1 MRNLKKL
8 LAVIMTVALIASMMV
23 PALAA
28 GTYESEAAKLKEIGL
43 FVGTTKTDGSTDFL
57 LGSELYRDQAMI
69 LIIRALG
76 EEKAALAL
84 TDAEVAET
92 LANVVD
98 ADKIASWAKKYAAYA
113 LKEKITYGVGGV
125 EAGKIKFGP
134 DATIDGTDFTI
145 LLLRAL
151 GYSTVSKT
159 TVLDVVVEAG
169 VLSQIDAI
177 AALSAKPYYRDFA
190 AHTIFGAVKNG
201 ETADGESFIET
212 LIAAGAVDAAKAAA
226 AGFIAPAPTTLEVV
240 GASAT
245 NLKEVVVTFNT
256 ALDEDSAE
264 TISYYD
270 VEDEDVV
277 SATLN
282 ADGKSVT
289 LLLAD
294 TLTNQGEFDVT
305 VSEGVKSAAG
315 IALADE
321 VTKTI
326 SVFDVTIPSVISAEQ
341 TGPDT
346 FEVTFSE
353 PVQTPTND
361 NFSVD
366 GGTLF
371 IQSITTGDNFYTATI
386 QLYSTLSTGAH
397 TVKVTGV
404 KDFAGYANVITTLN
418 FTAEKDEVAPV
429 VSNIISASPE
439 KVVIEFSE
447 KIYHVTNEAT
457 TASKTYH
464 TNSSNTAVTA
474 KIDGKK
480 LTLTFSNK
488 LPNGTAYLTIAK
500 EVIKDAWGNKNVA
513 ITDLA
518 VAVTVDVTKP
528 TVSKVE
534 APTDKKLLVVY
545 SEEVKTSI
553 GKFTVLDSTG
563 TEVST
568 SYSVDRTSATHTAIT
583 FASALSGSTYTVVVE
598 NVQDLAGN
606 VIDKVSV
613 PVAVTDT
620 TAPTVT
626 ETAGL
631 YVSDS
636 ATKVKISFSEVMN
649 SSDLLNLGNYYFN
662 EYLSNTKVTASIA
675 DAGKSVVLDFTK
687 ATVKPILGSEILV
700 GKVRDLA
707 GNYVS
712 GFSTKVT
719 VSNADVITVTSIK
732 ATGTKTVVVK
742 LSDAIKSFNANDF
755 ALMATSAGVS
765 YKLTTSGISF
775 TNVDGKGVIT
785 FSLVNALTTTATTTP
800 DGYSVVV
807 TTVADTASVNDLGAK
822 IKANI
827 TSGAAVDGIAPA
839 IASIE
844 FTTNTA
850 IKITFTEAVKSD
862 TVGRYTFSVTGNTV
876 TAATLSEGNTVLTL
890 TLDDAVADN
899 SEVTVSQNSSY
910 PIEDAS
916 KGNSVSDLSKDV
928 TFEE

>member
-113 LKEKITYGVGGV
+113 LKEKLTYGVGGV

-282 ADGKSVT
+282 ADGKAVT
-289 LLLAD
+289 LLIQD

-353 PVQTPTND
+353 PVQTPTSE

-386 QLYSTLSTGAH
+386 QLYSTLSTGTH

-447 KIYHVTNEAT
+447 KIYHVTSKAT

-464 TNSSNTAVTA
+464 TNSSNTAINA
-474 KIDGKK
+474 EIDGKK
-480 LTLTFSNK
+480 LTLTFSSK

-500 EVIKDAWGNKNVA
+500 EVIKDAWGNKNAA

-626 ETAGL
+626 TAAGL
-631 YVSDS
+631 YISS
-636 ATKVKISFSEVMN
+636 STKVKISFSEVMN
-649 SSDLLNLGNYYFN
+649 SSDLLNLGNYYFAG
-662 EYLSNTKVTASIA
+662 EYLSNTKATASIA
-675 DAGKSVVLDFTK
+675 DAGKAVVIDFTK
-687 ATVKPILGSEILV
+687 ATTKPELDSEILV

-707 GNYVS
+707 GNYIS
-712 GFSTKVT
+712 GFSTKVI

-742 LSDAIKSFNANDF
+742 LSDALSDFKASDF
-755 ALMATSAGVS
+755 ALQANGVTLVTAGVS
-765 YKLTTSGISF
+765 F
-775 TNVDGKGVIT
+775 TNTDGKGVIT
-785 FSLVNALTTTATTTP
+785 FTLVNALSTTATTTP
-800 DGYSVVV
+800 DGFGVVV
-807 TTVADTASVNDLGAK
+807 TTAAVTASVNSLGGK

-839 IASIE
+839 IAKIE
-844 FTTNTA
+844 FTSNTS

-899 SEVTVSQNSSY
+899 SEVTVTQNSSY

-916 KGNSVSDLSKDV
+916 KGNSVSDLEADV
-928 TFEE
+928 TFKE